1 MYTKEPK
8 LKKFV
13 NTWNK
18 RNARIKVDEEKDKV
32 LITYT
37 LEKKVIKLQKEDKI
51 PNKDGKG
58 PRSGSQGSRDGRG
71 AGQGRAGGKGTGKKT
86 GGKKGSC

>member
-32 LITYT
+32 FNNIYSR
-37 LEKKVIKLQKEDKI
+37 EKS
-51 PNKDGKG
+51 N
-58 PRSGSQGSRDGRG
+58 
-71 AGQGRAGGKGTGKKT
+71 
-86 GGKKGSC
+86 